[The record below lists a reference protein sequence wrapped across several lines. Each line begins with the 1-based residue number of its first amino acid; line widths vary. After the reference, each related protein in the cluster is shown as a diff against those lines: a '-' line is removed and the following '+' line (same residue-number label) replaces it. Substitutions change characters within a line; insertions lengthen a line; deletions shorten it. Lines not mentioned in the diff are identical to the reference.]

1 MLENIDENLLF
12 NLIAFT
18 LGISYGVL
26 AQRKQFCFS
35 GGIKDIVLFKHT
47 KRTASLIV
55 AMISAIIST
64 QVMAYVFNVDLT
76 QSVYL
81 SNINY
86 IFIIA
91 GGMMFGFGM
100 MISDGCSSRH
110 LVKLSQGEKDSFWI
124 LGALSLFAYVTYR
137 SFSIYN
143 EEILSFNIIKN
154 TSIEYVSTIPVYMA
168 LTVLSALLYKTVKSW
183 KSILECWD
191 GALIGLVITAGWF
204 STTYFADGFFINI
217 SNQSLSF
224 VYPVGKMFEFFAG
237 FFDTSVFIFPVWIVI
252 GVITGGFISSKF
264 NKEFSKKQ
272 MCDNT
277 GLNPPKLFTKMIGG
291 AFMGMGGILAVGCTV
306 GQGLSGVST
315 LAHTSFIAIASIY
328 ITAFATAKYLQKR
341 NGLIACFIFDFKN

>member
-1 MLENIDENLLF
+1 MFENIDEGLLF
-12 NLIAFT
+12 NLIAFG
-18 LGISYGVL
+18 LGLSYGVL

-35 GGIKDIVLFKHT
+35 GGIKDIVLFNHT
-47 KRTASLIV
+47 KRTASLIM

-64 QVMAYVFNVDLT
+64 QAMTYIYDVDLT
-76 QSVYL
+76 NSVYL

-86 IFIIA
+86 IFIVI
-91 GGMMFGFGM
+91 GGIMFGFGM

-110 LVKLSQGEKDSFWI
+110 LIKLSQGEKDSFWI
-124 LGALSLFAYVTYR
+124 LGALSLFAYISYKTL
-137 SFSIYN
+137 SIYN
-143 EEILSFNIIKN
+143 DEILSIAFI
-154 TSIEYVSTIPVYMA
+154 SSARIEFVSTIPIYAA
-168 LTVLSALLYKTVKSW
+168 LAVLAGLLYKTVKSW
-183 KSILECWD
+183 KNLLECWD

-204 STTYFADGFFINI
+204 VTTYFADDFFINI

-224 VYPVGKMFEFFAG
+224 VYPVGKMFEFFVG
-237 FFDTSVFIFPVWIVI
+237 MFDMSVFIFPVWIVI
-252 GVITGGFISSKF
+252 GVVAGGFISSRF

-291 AFMGMGGILAVGCTV
+291 AFMGMGGILSVGCTV

-315 LAHTSFIAIASIY
+315 LAYTSFIAISSIY
-328 ITAFATAKYLQKR
+328 IAAFVTARYLQKR